1 MLFIPNEISRKI
13 WSFLFPISEIKNNSI
28 NDSNKGTSVN
38 NIFNKINY
46 CNSCGE
52 ISEINKCKYCN
63 MIKYSKCLACKKTT
77 ICYDICC
84 VEEYNKYQL

>member
-1 MLFIPNEISRKI
+1 MLFLPDEVSRTI

-46 CNSCGE
+46 CNS
-52 ISEINKCKYCN
+52 
-63 MIKYSKCLACKKTT
+63 IKYSRCLACKKTT